1 LNNQSLNTLKI
12 SIISAENRSLK
23 GGEFLIKSMNTSEG
37 FFPEDFTEEHNM
49 IIETVRDYIS
59 KEIIPNIAKM
69 EKLQE

>member
-1 LNNQSLNTLKI
+1 M
-12 SIISAENRSLK
+12 SIISAENRSLW

-37 FFPEDFTEEHNM
+37 FFPEDFTKEHNM

-69 EKLQE
+69 EKQEE

>member
-1 LNNQSLNTLKI
+1 M
-12 SIISAENRSLK
+12 SIISAENTSLK

-49 IIETVRDYIS
+49 IIETVRDFIS
-59 KEIIPNIAKM
+59 IEIVPNIAKM

>member
-1 LNNQSLNTLKI
+1 MNNQSLNTLKI

-49 IIETVRDYIS
+49 IIETVRDFIS
-59 KEIIPNIAKM
+59 IEIVPNIAKM

>member
-1 LNNQSLNTLKI
+1 MNNQSLNTHKNVHYI
-12 SIISAENRSLK
+12 RKNRSLK

-49 IIETVRDYIS
+49 IIETVRDFIS
-59 KEIIPNIAKM
+59 IEIVPNIAKM

>member
-49 IIETVRDYIS
+49 IIETVRDFIS

-69 EKLQE
+69 EKQEE